1 MDRSQSEDHIAFG
14 LDTPWQTD
22 TFPQLPRRGKSE
34 PRLPGT
40 EKPRPSRSNSVK
52 APRPAKRSVTQ
63 RSDPSQYRGTPPPE
77 NSTRLLRAQG
87 SLSAEPSPRPY
98 ETPTFSPEA
107 LRAAPSPP
115 PCYTKA
121 LPLTSPDS
129 FTDEKKSR
137 SSSTDKS
144 VSPSSKQVV
153 HVLPGTM
160 SARNGRSRA
169 SSRQRGERS
178 RGGKKK
184 KPATGVRRWK
194 VAFREI
200 FTKNPV
206 DETQFERI
214 EDRHWTDE

>member
-22 TFPQLPRRGKSE
+22 TFSRVPRRTESE
-34 PRLPGT
+34 PRVPGVD
-40 EKPRPSRSNSVK
+40 RIRSHRSNSVK
-52 APRPAKRSVTQ
+52 APRPAKRTTTQ

-77 NSTRLLRAQG
+77 ASIRMLRAQG

-98 ETPTFSPEA
+98 ETPTFLPEA
-107 LRAAPSPP
+107 LRSAPSPP

-121 LPLTSPDS
+121 LPLTPPDS
-129 FTDEKKSR
+129 FSEEKLSR
-137 SSSTDKS
+137 ASSTDQS
-144 VSPSSKQVV
+144 ISPSKQVV
-153 HVLPGTM
+153 NVLPGTM
-160 SARNGRSRA
+160 SARNGRSRG
-169 SSRQRGERS
+169 SSRQRAER

-184 KPATGVRRWK
+184 PATKVHRWK

-200 FTKNPV
+200 FTKHPV